1 MSNRNKNDQVPESER
16 WLHQPD
22 NAARLDRA
30 LAAIDQPPT
39 EADLD
44 ALEELLRTSPLFRT
58 VCTE

>member
-1 MSNRNKNDQVPESER
+1 MRNRNQSDPIPESER

-30 LAAIDQPPT
+30 LASIDQPPV

-44 ALEELLRTSPLFRT
+44 ALEELLRNSPL
-58 VCTE
+58 VCTDRTE

>member
-1 MSNRNKNDQVPESER
+1 MRDRDQRDPIPESER

-30 LAAIDQPPT
+30 LATIDQPPI

-44 ALEELLRTSPLFRT
+44 ALEDQLRKSPYRG
-58 VCTE
+58 